1 MADSRDIG
9 GKHMVII
16 FDKQNDDK
24 AEMRLAQFLSELIRQ
39 GVRFSVRSDAI
50 SYEVTLT
57 GGY

>member
-1 MADSRDIG
+1 
-9 GKHMVII
+9 MVII